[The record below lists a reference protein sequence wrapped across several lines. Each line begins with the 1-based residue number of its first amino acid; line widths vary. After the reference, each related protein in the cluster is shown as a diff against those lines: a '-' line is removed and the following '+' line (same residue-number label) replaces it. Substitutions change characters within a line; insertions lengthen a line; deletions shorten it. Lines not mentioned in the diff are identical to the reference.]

1 MDILVPFDAE
11 YVALPI
17 RYFDA
22 LSDDIIDLKAD
33 LSVDLLSMALVI

>member
-11 YVALPI
+11 YVAFPI
-17 RYFDA
+17 RYLDA